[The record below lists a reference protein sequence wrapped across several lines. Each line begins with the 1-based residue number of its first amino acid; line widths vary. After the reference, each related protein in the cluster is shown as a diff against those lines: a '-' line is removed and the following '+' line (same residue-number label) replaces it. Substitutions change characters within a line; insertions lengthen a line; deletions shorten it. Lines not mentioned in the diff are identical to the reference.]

1 MHVLITCLQNYS
13 HLPASWRNTNYLGMA
28 LAADRRG
35 LLNLG
40 LKEFIT
46 WIYIFKDCQDTLME
60 VETITLTGIMYL
72 CKTICTEL
80 YFKIPDLDNTLSGS
94 SQNTKIYVLIVLV
107 PH

>member
-1 MHVLITCLQNYS
+1 MYS
-13 HLPASWRNTNYLGMA
+13 LHAFRTSYLPASWRNTNYLGMA

-40 LKEFIT
+40 LKEFRT
-46 WIYIFKDCQDTLME
+46 WIYIFKDRQDILME

-80 YFKIPDLDNTLSGS
+80 DFKIPDLDNMLSGS
-94 SQNTKIYVLIVLV
+94 SQNTRIYVSIVLAS
-107 PH
+107 H